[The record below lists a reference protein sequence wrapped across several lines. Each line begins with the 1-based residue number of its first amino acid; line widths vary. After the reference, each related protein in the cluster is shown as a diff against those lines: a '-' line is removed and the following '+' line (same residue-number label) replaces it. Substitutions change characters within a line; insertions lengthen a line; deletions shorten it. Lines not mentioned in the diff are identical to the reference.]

1 MGLARLG
8 RRILARVDEEVRWL
22 GSGYELE
29 LVLLYLG
36 RDVVDTLI
44 LDESSRGEERLVAD
58 ILELLLQ
65 RSDLAQAGLI
75 EVGPSDHHPHEEETV
90 GDEANILPKAGQAPQ
105 VIFDPLNEAAL
116 AILFA
121 LMGIGI
127 VGLMWGIRFVV
138 EALVGGDIFVWSH
151 R

>member
-1 MGLARLG
+1 VRLG
-8 RRILARVDEEVRWL
+8 RRILARVDEEIRGL

-29 LVLLYLG
+29 LVLVDLG

-44 LDESSRGEERLVAD
+44 LDEGRRGEEGLVAD
-58 ILELLLQ
+58 ILQLLLQ
-65 RSDLAQAGLI
+65 RSDLTQAALI
-75 EVGPSDHHPHEEETV
+75 DIGPCDHHPHEEETV
-90 GDEANILPKAGQAPQ
+90 GDEANILPKARQAPQ
-105 VIFDPLNEAAL
+105 VILDPLNEAAL

-127 VGLMWGIRFVV
+127 VGLMWSIRFVV
-138 EALVGGDIFVWSH
+138 AALVGGDIFVWSH

>member
-8 RRILARVDEEVRWL
+8 RRILARVNEEIRGL

-44 LDESSRGEERLVAD
+44 LDECRRGEERLVAD

-65 RSDLAQAGLI
+65 RSDLA
-75 EVGPSDHHPHEEETV
+75 
-90 GDEANILPKAGQAPQ
+90 
-105 VIFDPLNEAAL
+105 
-116 AILFA
+116 
-121 LMGIGI
+121 
-127 VGLMWGIRFVV
+127 
-138 EALVGGDIFVWSH
+138 
-151 R
+151 